1 MTSKYYYNIVQY
13 SVEIRSRV
21 SLCIAS
27 HRINVIFLSRGKPS
41 YTLLAI

>member
-21 SLCIAS
+21 SLEDYITE
-27 HRINVIFLSRGKPS
+27 LM
-41 YTLLAI
+41 